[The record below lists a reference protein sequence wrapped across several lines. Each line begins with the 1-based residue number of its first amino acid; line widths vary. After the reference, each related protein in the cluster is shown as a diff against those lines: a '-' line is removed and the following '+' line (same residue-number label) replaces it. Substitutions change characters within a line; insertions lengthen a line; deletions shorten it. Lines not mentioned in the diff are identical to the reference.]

1 MQIIIHRGTHQ
12 IGGCITE
19 IATASSR
26 IFIDMG
32 DNLPGLET
40 PLTDAQKQA
49 LVESLCNH
57 NKRTHEAVIYTHGHF
72 DHVGM
77 LEYVPTSM
85 EQYMSQGT
93 KDILLLKEEVLQKG
107 LELGGRNAD
116 ENRFRIQRI
125 RDCKTW
131 QRPPHRHKPQSWQIG
146 DIKITPFFVSH
157 SIFDAHMLLIEAEGK
172 KVLHTGDYR
181 GHGYISKGLFPTLQH
196 YIKQVD
202 VLITE
207 GTMLNREQEASPE
220 WVISQRMEAMMKKFK
235 YVFVLASATD
245 IERLMTIENAARKA
259 NRLWVTCS
267 LLLDKTLKYFKS
279 LKDGQTGNL
288 FNTKRYKLS
297 LSKPKREHLKDMKD
311 KGFAMV
317 IGAGHR
323 ERVKK
328 IMQNF
333 DPEKTLLIY
342 SAWDGYY
349 QLPEQIETNPGY
361 SQMRSLFK
369 NVVDIHT
376 SGHADRK
383 TIEKVIKTVHPREA
397 IIGIHKEANASLDS
411 LNLPEEL
418 KDKIVPD
425 RLQLDYITAK

>member
-1 MQIIIHRGTHQ
+1 MSSVHQ

-19 IATASSR
+19 IATTHSR

-32 DNLPGLET
+32 DNLPGLEVQ
-40 PLTDAQKQA
+40 LTDVQKQA
-49 LVESLCNH
+49 FVENLCNH

-77 LEYVPTSM
+77 LEYVPASM
-85 EQYMSQGT
+85 DQYMSQGT
-93 KDILLLKEEVLQKG
+93 QDILLLKEEVLLTG
-107 LELGGRNAD
+107 LELEGRNGD
-116 ENRFRIQRI
+116 ENRFRMQRI

-131 QRPPHRHKPQSWQIG
+131 QRPPRYHKPQSWQIG
-146 DIKITPFFVSH
+146 DIKITPLFVSH

-172 KVLHTGDYR
+172 RILHTGDYR
-181 GHGYISKGLFPTLQH
+181 GHGYISKGLFPTLQR

-207 GTMLNREQEASPE
+207 GTLLNQEQEASTE
-220 WVISQRMEAMMKKFK
+220 WILSQRMEAKMKEFK

-259 NRLWVTCS
+259 NRFFVTYS
-267 LLLDKTLKYFKS
+267 LLLDKTLTYFQS
-279 LKDGQTGNL
+279 LKDGQTKKL

-297 LSKPKREHLKDMKD
+297 PSKPDRKRLKDMQD

-317 IGAGHR
+317 VGAAHS
-323 ERVKK
+323 ERVEN
-328 IMQNF
+328 ILQFF
-333 DPEKTLLIY
+333 DPEETLFIY

-349 QLPEQIETNPGY
+349 QLPEQIEANPGY
-361 SQMRSLFK
+361 RQMRSLFK

-376 SGHADRK
+376 SGHADRN
-383 TIEKVIKTVHPREA
+383 TIEKVIKTVYPREA
-397 IIGIHKEANASLDS
+397 IIGIHKDANASLCS

-418 KDKIVPD
+418 KDKIVPE
-425 RLQLDYITAK
+425 RLQLDYITTK